1 METDLTTILKKVSA
15 AGRIYYCKGK
25 VHEIALAGGGHAL
38 VAETGLL
45 AGDARRFS
53 SRADAQREADRINS
67 RGISNAR
74 WEVEE
79 VRP

>member
-1 METDLTTILKKVSA
+1 MTTILKKVSA
-15 AGRIYYCKGK
+15 SGRIYYCKGK
-25 VHEIALAGGGHAL
+25 AHEVELACGGHAL

-74 WEVEE
+74 WEIEE